1 MGLNFKKSCFLL
13 EIPQRAVQLFLS
25 HRVYNTIRKR
35 TMKLTV
41 FQIPHTQYMVEC
53 FSVCEIKDILSNLT
67 PLEKLGNVLSGW

>member
-1 MGLNFKKSCFLL
+1 
-13 EIPQRAVQLFLS
+13 
-25 HRVYNTIRKR
+25 
-35 TMKLTV
+35 MKLTV